1 MTANINTRSQSAKAV
16 AVSGG
21 RRGVDSRRDASPV
34 DSSSSRRSREYINEE
49 GREESPSVS
58 RHIYNWA
65 KKMSGLA
72 CTGTMPAGMNSCPPK
87 PDVTKPP
94 RPRSVYDRYEPTVSK
109 TSSKAM
115 SVDEHDQH
123 TIVTASTTAATISYS
138 TDYSASSDASEVGM
152 EIVISSSKDAMSED
166 DEPLPTCSFHSFK
179 AGSHTFTVDTRYS
192 LIRLIGSGA
201 YGVVISARD
210 AIEDKNVAIKMV
222 PRAFN
227 DEIDA
232 KRILREIKLMKH
244 LRHENIVN
252 IIDMMPP
259 LATSVEDFR
268 DVYIVADLMETD
280 LHRIIYSKQALSID
294 HAQYFVYQ
302 MLRGLKYI
310 HSANVIHRDL
320 KPSNLLVNSNCDL
333 KICDFGLARGI
344 HHRSIGKTMLLTEY
358 VVTRWYR
365 APEIML
371 ACQEYSK
378 PVDIWSVGCIFAELI
393 KRKPFFAGDDYID
406 QV

>member
-1 MTANINTRSQSAKAV
+1 
-16 AVSGG
+16 
-21 RRGVDSRRDASPV
+21 
-34 DSSSSRRSREYINEE
+34 
-49 GREESPSVS
+49 
-58 RHIYNWA
+58 
-65 KKMSGLA
+65 
-72 CTGTMPAGMNSCPPK
+72 MPAGMHNCPPK
-87 PDVTKPP
+87 AEDAKPP
-94 RPRSVYDRYEPTVSK
+94 RPRGVFDRYEPTVAK

-115 SVDEHDQH
+115 SVDEYDHR
-123 TIVTASTTAATISYS
+123 TLATASTTAATISYS
-138 TDYSASSDASEVGM
+138 TDYSASSDASEAGM
-152 EIVISSSKDAMSED
+152 EIMISSSKDAMSD
-166 DEPLPTCSFHSFK
+166 DERIPTYSFHSFK
-179 AGSHTFTVDTRYS
+179 AGNHTFTVDARYS

-201 YGVVISARD
+201 YGVVISAKD
-210 AIEDKNVAIKMV
+210 SVEEKNVAIKMV

-259 LATSVEDFR
+259 LAAHVEDFR

-280 LHRIIYSKQALSID
+280 LHRIIYSKQSLSID

-344 HHRSIGKTMLLTEY
+344 HQNGSMGKTMLLTEY

-378 PVDIWSVGCIFAELI
+378 GVDIWSVGCIFAELI

-406 QV
+406 QVCSCQSRFPLLFLSYVLTHTRMNLAFVSRDSSRSLPRSSENCMKTILTSLPPRKQDALCGSYRTSIRYR